1 MPKYQIP
8 TLDFEAVA
16 AMDDDARTAALDAYR
31 SEVTALGDALAAD
44 EQNGAAQQNAL
55 AAARYEAAK
64 YKMASDKSLV
74 GFADAMDEIEA
85 VLAETPALSSLPDEE
100 RLRTAYYIVRGK
112 RPAPAPTPAREPSA
126 EELFAA
132 LEKNPAAMR
141 LCEARLLEL
150 LGADSAPALM
160 STAGSASAP
169 ATVREKPKTIDE
181 ASGLAR
187 AAFGI

>member
-31 SEVTALGDALAAD
+31 AEVAALGDALAAD
-44 EQNGAAQQNAL
+44 EQNGEAQQNAL
-55 AAARYEAAK
+55 AAARYDAAK
-64 YKMASDKSLV
+64 YKMASDTSLV
-74 GFADAMDEIEA
+74 GFADAMDDIEA
-85 VLAETPALSSLPDEE
+85 VLAETPALASMPDEE